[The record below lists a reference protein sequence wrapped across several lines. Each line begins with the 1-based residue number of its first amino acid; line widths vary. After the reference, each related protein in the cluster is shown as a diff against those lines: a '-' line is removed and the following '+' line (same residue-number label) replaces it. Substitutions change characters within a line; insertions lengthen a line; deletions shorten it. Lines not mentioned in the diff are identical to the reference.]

1 MSPRPS
7 PYVGPRAIR
16 TGERL
21 YGRDREVARLFDLL
35 LAGRIVLMYS
45 PSGAGKSS
53 LLNAGLIPRLRA
65 EGFVVRPTVRVGTEP
80 PDGAPAG
87 VNRYLLA
94 SLLSLDEDAPEDRQL
109 DLPRLAGRTLAEYL
123 DARRAAESLGDAPE
137 VLLIDQFEEVLTV
150 APAAVADKQA
160 FFVGLGEALRDER
173 RWAVLVMREDF
184 IAGLDPYR
192 ALLPTALG
200 TTFRLDLL
208 DRAAALAA
216 IQGPAADAG
225 VAFADAAADNPNP
238 RKIKI

>member
-1 MSPRPS
+1 VSPRPS

-94 SLLSLDEDAPEDRQL
+94 ALLSLDEDAPRTGSSICRGSPGGRG
-109 DLPRLAGRTLAEYL
+109 PRTSTPA
-123 DARRAAESLGDAPE
+123 ARRSRSA
-137 VLLIDQFEEVLTV
+137 T
-150 APAAVADKQA
+150 
-160 FFVGLGEALRDER
+160 R
-173 RWAVLVMREDF
+173 RRCC
-184 IAGLDPYR
+184 
-192 ALLPTALG
+192 
-200 TTFRLDLL
+200 
-208 DRAAALAA
+208 
-216 IQGPAADAG
+216 
-225 VAFADAAADNPNP
+225 
-238 RKIKI
+238 